1 MNISHKMV
9 KIVIISIL
17 IMSLPITLLMYAY
30 AQYSELARASIIIE
44 QSTGDAASLMMQR
57 FSQIEPKLSSLAR
70 ILEKELEKSIQ
81 ASEIKSFYQAFE
93 QNPDG
98 IWRNR
103 KSDYD
108 GKQEAGLFLPLE
120 AEQSDVQKVR
130 HLRIK
135 QIIDT
140 FGAAASQPLENV
152 WYLSPQRSEIIFDRS
167 FPSFVF
173 DQKADNDYTQTDWL
187 TLTSPQLNPK
197 REFRFTP
204 PLFDPVPKV
213 WMISGVYPLYV
224 KGQWI
229 GSLGEDMQLTNQLEA
244 MLLSHQ
250 SYAKTEHF
258 LLDNQDNYI
267 LAGHW
272 QKQLETNPNS
282 FQLDLSRELP
292 LANLLKSQLTEQP
305 HTLSNELMVGGKR
318 YMAIGMLLE
327 PLHWKYY
334 RLVPVDVIMERT
346 RRMFYMLAACIF
358 LVAALTGLMI
368 GVVINARITRRIKLL
383 SNVMK
388 QYVNDKHQR
397 IHGRLEDEDE
407 ISEAANVFDEMAN
420 HIDNKDAVQQVTEN
434 RLRTLLVA
442 IEQSPTSIV
451 ITDLNGNLQYVNPQ
465 FTRVT
470 GYSADEAIG
479 ANPRILQSGL
489 TSKETYSEMWKTVT
503 AGKVWNGELINKRKN
518 GEIYFEEAHISP
530 VVNDTGEIIQ
540 YVGVK
545 FDITERK
552 LAELTLQESSEQ
564 INLLLNSMAEG
575 VYGVD
580 TEGNCTFVNKA
591 FLQILGYD
599 HVDEV
604 IGKHVH
610 ELTHHTHHHDGSPY
624 PYTECKIYAA
634 FKENKNIHVTD
645 EVFWRK
651 DKSAVFVE
659 YWSQPIV
666 KNNVSTGAIVTFID
680 ISERKQA
687 EHQLLIAATVFEE
700 SQIGMIV
707 TDANAIILRANKAF
721 TSITGYSAQEVMGRN
736 PHLLSSGNQP
746 KEFYAAM
753 WKSINKRGAWE
764 GEIWNRR
771 KNGEAYPEYLA
782 ISAVKESN
790 GSVINYVATLIDIT
804 ESKVASDEI
813 KSLAF
818 YDTLTKLP
826 NRRLLL
832 DRLKHALITNGRK
845 NSHGALLFIDL
856 DHFKTINDTL
866 GHNIGDLLL
875 QQVATRLN
883 SCVREGDTVA
893 RLGGDEFVVLLEG
906 LGEDQFDAATNT
918 ESIGS
923 EVLSVLNQ
931 PYKLT
936 SHHYHS
942 TCSIGATLFSDSKTD
957 VDDLLKQADIAMY
970 DAKESGR
977 NTLHFYD
984 PEMQEK
990 INSRVEMESDLRKA
1004 LENSEFQLHYQI
1016 QIDDT
1021 GNAFG
1026 AEALIRWHH
1035 PVRGMLSPF
1044 YFISLAEETGL
1055 ILPIGLWVLNT
1066 ACAQLKRWEQ
1076 DALTRNL
1083 SISINVSAK
1092 QFKQTNFV
1100 DQIKSVV
1107 RSYAINPMLLK
1118 LELTESMLVDHIDD
1132 IIIKMNE
1139 LQAIGVRFELD
1150 DFGTG
1155 YSSLQYLK
1163 KLPLYQ
1169 LKIDQSFVHDIATD
1183 SSDQA
1188 IVPTIIAMAESLNLE
1203 VIAEGVESAEQLAQ
1217 LKSFGCNHFQG
1228 YLFSKPL
1235 PIDAFEAMLGNM

>member
-57 FSQIEPKLSSLAR
+57 FSQIEPKLSSLGS
-70 ILEKELEKSIQ
+70 ILEKELAKPTQ
-81 ASEIKSFYQAFE
+81 AKEIESFQKIFE
-93 QNPDG
+93 QDPDG

-103 KSDYD
+103 QSDYD

-120 AEQSDVQKVR
+120 AEQSDIQKVR

-140 FGAAASQPLENV
+140 FGAAANQPLENV

-187 TLTSPQLNPK
+187 TLTSPRLNPK
-197 REFRFTP
+197 REFRLTP
-204 PLFDPVPKV
+204 PLYDPVPKV
-213 WMISGVYPLYV
+213 WMISGLYPLYV
-224 KGQWI
+224 KDQWI
-229 GSLGEDMQLTNQLEA
+229 GSLGEDIQLTNVLEA
-244 MLLSHQ
+244 MLFNHQ
-250 SYAKTEHF
+250 IYQKTEHF
-258 LLDNQDNYI
+258 LLDNQGNYI

-272 QKQLETNPNS
+272 QKQLETNPDS
-282 FQLDLSRELP
+282 FQLDLSHELP

-305 HTLSNELMVGGKR
+305 HTLSNELMLGGKR

-334 RLVPVDVIMERT
+334 RLVPVDAIMERT
-346 RRMFYMLAACIF
+346 RLMFYMLAGCIL

-388 QYVNDKHQR
+388 QYVDDKLQR
-397 IHGRLEDEDE
+397 IHGRLEDDDE
-407 ISEAANVFDEMAN
+407 ISEAANVFDEMAD

-451 ITDLNGNLQYVNPQ
+451 ITDLDGNLQYVNPQ

-489 TSKETYSEMWKTVT
+489 TSKETYHEMWKTVT

-518 GEIYFEEAHISP
+518 GEVYFEEAHISP
-530 VVNDTGEIIQ
+530 VVNDTGEIVQ

-552 LAELTLQESSEQ
+552 LTELALQESNQQ

-575 VYGVD
+575 VYGLD
-580 TEGNCTFVNKA
+580 TEGNCTFVNQA

-599 HVDEV
+599 HADEV
-604 IGKHVH
+604 IGKYMH
-610 ELTHHTHHHDGSPY
+610 ELIHHSHHDGSSY
-624 PYTECKIYAA
+624 PHTDCKVYQAYI
-634 FKENKNIHVTD
+634 ENKNIHVSD

-651 DKSAVFVE
+651 DKTAVFIE

-666 KNNVSTGAIVTFID
+666 KNNVLTGAIVTFID
-680 ISERKQA
+680 ITERQRL
-687 EHQLLIAATVFEE
+687 EHQTLIAAAVFEE

-707 TDANAIILRANKAF
+707 TDSNGIILRANRAF
-721 TSITGYSAQEVMGRN
+721 TTTTGYSAQEVMGRN
-736 PHLLSSGNQP
+736 PNLLSSGKQL

-753 WKSINKRGAWE
+753 WQSLNERGAWE
-764 GEIWNRR
+764 GEVWNRR
-771 KNGEAYPEYLA
+771 KNGEIYPEYLA
-782 ISAVKESN
+782 ISAVKEPN
-790 GSVINYVATLIDIT
+790 GSVINYVATMIDIT
-804 ESKVASDEI
+804 KNKAASDEI
-813 KSLAF
+813 KNLAF
-818 YDTLTKLP
+818 YDPLTKLP

-832 DRLKHALITNGRK
+832 DRLKHALITNARR

-875 QQVATRLN
+875 QQVSSRLN
-883 SCVREGDTVA
+883 SCVRQGDTVA
-893 RLGGDEFVVLLEG
+893 RIGGDEFVVLLEG
-906 LGEDQFDAATNT
+906 LSEHQFDAATHT
-918 ESIGS
+918 EVIGS
-923 EVLSVLNQ
+923 EILSVLNQ

-942 TCSIGATLFSDSKTD
+942 TSSIGATLFGDSKSN
-957 VDDLLKQADIAMY
+957 VDELLKQADIAMY

-977 NTLHFYD
+977 NTLHFFD
-984 PEMQEK
+984 PVMQDK
-990 INSRVEMESDLRKA
+990 INSRVELEGDLRKA

-1021 GNAFG
+1021 GKAFG

-1035 PVRGMLSPF
+1035 PVRGMQSPI

-1055 ILPIGLWVLNT
+1055 ILPIGLWVLET

-1076 DALTRNL
+1076 HALTRNL

-1092 QFKQTNFV
+1092 QFKQKNFV
-1100 DQIKSVV
+1100 DQIQSVV
-1107 RSYAINPMLLK
+1107 HNYAINPMLLK

-1132 IIIKMNE
+1132 IIIKMNK

-1183 SSDQA
+1183 NSDQA
-1188 IVPTIIAMAESLNLE
+1188 IVRTIIAMAASLNLE
-1203 VIAEGVESAEQLAQ
+1203 VIAEGVESEDQLTY

-1235 PIDAFEAMLGNM
+1235 PLNEFEAMLGSM